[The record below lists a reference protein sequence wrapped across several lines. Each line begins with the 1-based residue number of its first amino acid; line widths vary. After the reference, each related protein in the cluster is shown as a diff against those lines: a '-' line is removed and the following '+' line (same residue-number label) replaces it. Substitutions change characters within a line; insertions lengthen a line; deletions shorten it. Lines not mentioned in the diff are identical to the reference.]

1 MARPYY
7 GAGSDDAM
15 DRFDRG
21 YERIRGF
28 QDEAT
33 LRQAGNALRTG
44 NYTGATDA
52 LYGAGMIAQA
62 QKLEDRR
69 AADAAA
75 RVKATKDAEAE
86 LAKFTLDGAN
96 RLRQLYDSAAKLPP
110 EQRKARL
117 LSGFDQLVPGFRQ
130 RGESDEEIGQ
140 IRQRLEADS
149 DTTLTMLGA
158 GAAKAAGYEIVKG
171 SDGSYVA
178 VDTQTGRPVYRFNA
192 PQRFK
197 VGEGESL
204 YETPG
209 SEGPGPDQSSPIAE
223 DVPAPPEPPAV
234 RDLALAAVDE
244 FTKAGARVTSGKRSP
259 AHNAEVGGV
268 PNSRHLTDDARDLV
282 PPPGMSMDDFERR
295 VRARVPDG
303 VKVLNEGDHIHVQWD
318 KAKPVAVAVA
328 PQGGPR
334 LLVSRPKA
342 AKDTGHMASPEEKAR
357 LGLPADAPYW
367 VDGDGKPS
375 AIGGE
380 KPNKP
385 LTEYQ
390 GKAVE
395 YLNAAFSGNDR
406 LNDLAKSGLYKPT
419 TPTDSLFSREKDGTV
434 RFIGR
439 SEKDRQFIQA
449 AKEWLAPILRKDTG
463 AAVTDGEVQQYM
475 DIYIPRFEDPTS
487 VMFQKAQAR
496 DAKMRALYGANKA
509 AYDQTFGAP
518 ARWQVLTDPRG
529 GPQKP
534 PADAVAALKRD
545 PRLKAQF
552 DAKYGAG
559 TAARYGVK

>member
-244 FTKAGARVTSGKRSP
+244 FTKAGARVTSVDVSANRMRRVEVKVPADQAFVALQFKVPRQASFESSP
-259 AHNAEVGGV
+259 AH
-268 PNSRHLTDDARDLV
+268 D
-282 PPPGMSMDDFERR
+282 
-295 VRARVPDG
+295 
-303 VKVLNEGDHIHVQWD
+303 
-318 KAKPVAVAVA
+318 
-328 PQGGPR
+328 
-334 LLVSRPKA
+334 
-342 AKDTGHMASPEEKAR
+342 
-357 LGLPADAPYW
+357 
-367 VDGDGKPS
+367 
-375 AIGGE
+375 
-380 KPNKP
+380 
-385 LTEYQ
+385 
-390 GKAVE
+390 
-395 YLNAAFSGNDR
+395 
-406 LNDLAKSGLYKPT
+406 
-419 TPTDSLFSREKDGTV
+419 
-434 RFIGR
+434 
-439 SEKDRQFIQA
+439 
-449 AKEWLAPILRKDTG
+449 
-463 AAVTDGEVQQYM
+463 
-475 DIYIPRFEDPTS
+475 
-487 VMFQKAQAR
+487 
-496 DAKMRALYGANKA
+496 
-509 AYDQTFGAP
+509 
-518 ARWQVLTDPRG
+518 
-529 GPQKP
+529 
-534 PADAVAALKRD
+534 DAVALTVLAGVLDGYSGARLDRALTQGPDRVAD
-545 PRLKAQF
+545 SASACRPNLAFASWHMPTQH
-552 DAKYGAG
+552 
-559 TAARYGVK
+559 